1 MVNLLIKITL
11 FFIVLLSCSCR
22 SSQTTERVTT
32 KIDTIYKYV
41 AALNDNYTAH
51 VDTLHDSIYV
61 REVVNEQGETKY
73 KERIVYRDRVGKT
86 LVKTNTIHATIQVV
100 KHDLSQNITE
110 KKVLKPSLYKIIIV
124 IAVFLLL
131 LIIISYV
138 VKHFKT

>member
-11 FFIVLLSCSCR
+11 FFIVLLYCSCR

-86 LVKTNTIHATIQVV
+86 IVKTNTIHDTIQVV

-110 KKVLKPSLYKIIIV
+110 KKVFKPSLYKIIIV

-138 VKHFKT
+138 IKHFKT